1 VLLCEESS
9 QIAEGKMLQPLHDQ
23 VEPVRRL
30 CPDCGALLETFTTP
44 SADPGYACPT
54 HGAFVVSKSSEDFGY
69 WSAAP
74 ERQRRALSSA
84 RLVAS
89 PRQSPVVIL
98 FA

>member
-1 VLLCEESS
+1 MDKDSK
-9 QIAEGKMLQPLHDQ
+9 IAEVTMLQSLHDS
-23 VEPVRRL
+23 VEPVRRM
-30 CPDCGALLETFTTP
+30 CPDCGAQLETFATP

-84 RLVAS
+84 RFVAS
-89 PRQSPVVIL
+89 PRQAPVVIL